1 MKISKKLFA
10 ALAVAFLSLT
20 AVPEVEAA
28 NNVKVG
34 VVNFKQAVE
43 RSKLGKQEQ
52 SSFEALKKQAEQ
64 VLQDKEKQMGEIAQ
78 KLDDPDYLD
87 SLSPEAEAELKHKFR
102 MLNQELAQQQQQ
114 LYQTLSQANFK
125 VVQKLTDTVNEAAEK
140 VAKDKQLD
148 IVINEDACFFF
159 AETLDVTDAV
169 VDTMDKQAGK

>member
-1 MKISKKLFA
+1 MKMSKKLFA
-10 ALAVAFLSLT
+10 ALAVACLSMT
-20 AVPEVEAA
+20 AVPEVNAA
-28 NNVKVG
+28 NDVKVG
-34 VVNFKQAVE
+34 VINFKQAVE

-64 VLQDKEKQMGEIAQ
+64 VLQDKEKQLSDIAA

-102 MLNQELAQQQQQ
+102 LLNQELAQQQQQ

-140 VAKDKQLD
+140 VAKEKKLD
-148 IVINEDACFFF
+148 IIINEDACFFF
-159 AETLDVTDAV
+159 SETLDITDAAV
-169 VDTMDKQAGK
+169 EVMDKDSQK